1 MYACRSRHEIYGRK
15 STDTAQNYCLGRNS
29 DLLVYDQPLRRCVM
43 SDAVIVGIITAVAA
57 VVCQVIISMSGRS
70 AAQRERAESN
80 RLIVYR
86 LEQLETKVDKHNN
99 VIERVYELE
108 KSSNVTQEQIKA
120 INHRIS
126 DLEEA
131 AK

>member
-1 MYACRSRHEIYGRK
+1 
-15 STDTAQNYCLGRNS
+15 
-29 DLLVYDQPLRRCVM
+29 M
-43 SDAVIVGIITAVAA
+43 SDPVIVGIITAVAA

-99 VIERVYELE
+99 VIERVYQLE
-108 KSSNVTQEQIKA
+108 KDADVIKEQIKGA
-120 INHRIS
+120 NHRI
-126 DLEEA
+126 DDIEEA
-131 AK
+131 LK

>member
-1 MYACRSRHEIYGRK
+1 
-15 STDTAQNYCLGRNS
+15 
-29 DLLVYDQPLRRCVM
+29 M

-57 VVCQVIISMSGRS
+57 VVCQIIISMSGRS

-99 VIERVYELE
+99 VIERVYQLE
-108 KSSNVTQEQIKA
+108 KDADVKKEQIKEA
-120 INHRIS
+120 NHRI
-126 DLEEA
+126 DDIEEA
-131 AK
+131 LK

>member
-1 MYACRSRHEIYGRK
+1 
-15 STDTAQNYCLGRNS
+15 
-29 DLLVYDQPLRRCVM
+29 M

-99 VIERVYELE
+99 VIERVYNLE
-108 KSSNVTQEQIKA
+108 KDADVFKEQIKVA
-120 INHRIS
+120 NHRIE
-126 DLEEA
+126 DIEEA
-131 AK
+131 LK

>member
-1 MYACRSRHEIYGRK
+1 
-15 STDTAQNYCLGRNS
+15 
-29 DLLVYDQPLRRCVM
+29 M

-80 RLIVYR
+80 KLIVYR

-99 VIERVYELE
+99 VIERVYNLE
-108 KSSNVTQEQIKA
+108 KDADVIKEQIKVA
-120 INHRIS
+120 NHRID

-131 AK
+131 LK

>member
-1 MYACRSRHEIYGRK
+1 
-15 STDTAQNYCLGRNS
+15 
-29 DLLVYDQPLRRCVM
+29 M
-43 SDAVIVGIITAVAA
+43 SDPVIVGIITAVAA

-99 VIERVYELE
+99 VIERVYQLE
-108 KSSNVTQEQIKA
+108 KDADVIKEQIKVA
-120 INHRIS
+120 NHRI
-126 DLEEA
+126 DDIEEA
-131 AK
+131 LK

>member
-1 MYACRSRHEIYGRK
+1 
-15 STDTAQNYCLGRNS
+15 
-29 DLLVYDQPLRRCVM
+29 M

-57 VVCQVIISMSGRS
+57 VVCQVIISMTGRS

-99 VIERVYELE
+99 VIERVYNLE
-108 KSSNVTQEQIKA
+108 KDADVIKEQIKVA
-120 INHRIS
+120 NHRI
-126 DLEEA
+126 DDIEEA
-131 AK
+131 LK

>member
-1 MYACRSRHEIYGRK
+1 
-15 STDTAQNYCLGRNS
+15 
-29 DLLVYDQPLRRCVM
+29 M

-86 LEQLETKVDKHNN
+86 LDQLETKVDKHNN
-99 VIERVYELE
+99 VIERVYQLE
-108 KSSNVTQEQIKA
+108 KDADVIKEQIKVA
-120 INHRIS
+120 NHRI
-126 DLEEA
+126 DDIEEA
-131 AK
+131 MK

>member
-1 MYACRSRHEIYGRK
+1 
-15 STDTAQNYCLGRNS
+15 
-29 DLLVYDQPLRRCVM
+29 M

-80 RLIVYR
+80 RLITYR
-86 LEQLETKVDKHNN
+86 LEELEKKMTVHNS
-99 VIERVYELE
+99 VIERVYKLEQNTSVIKVELD
-108 KSSNVTQEQIKA
+108 VA
-120 INHRIS
+120 NHRIA

-131 AK
+131 NK

>member
-1 MYACRSRHEIYGRK
+1 
-15 STDTAQNYCLGRNS
+15 
-29 DLLVYDQPLRRCVM
+29 M

-57 VVCQVIISMSGRS
+57 VICQVIISMSGRS

-99 VIERVYELE
+99 VVERVYNLE
-108 KSSNVTQEQIKA
+108 KETDVIREQIKVA
-120 INHRIS
+120 NHRID

-131 AK
+131 LK

>member
-1 MYACRSRHEIYGRK
+1 
-15 STDTAQNYCLGRNS
+15 
-29 DLLVYDQPLRRCVM
+29 M
-43 SDAVIVGIITAVAA
+43 SDPVIVGIITAVAA

-99 VIERVYELE
+99 VIERTYQLE
-108 KSSNVTQEQIKA
+108 KDADVFKEQIKA
-120 INHRIS
+120 TNHRI
-126 DLEEA
+126 DEIEEA
-131 AK
+131 LK

>member
-1 MYACRSRHEIYGRK
+1 
-15 STDTAQNYCLGRNS
+15 
-29 DLLVYDQPLRRCVM
+29 M

-57 VVCQVIISMSGRS
+57 VVCQIIISMSGRS

-108 KSSNVTQEQIKA
+108 KSSNVTQEQIKV

-131 AK
+131 EKNEHR

>member
-1 MYACRSRHEIYGRK
+1 
-15 STDTAQNYCLGRNS
+15 
-29 DLLVYDQPLRRCVM
+29 M

-99 VIERVYELE
+99 VIERVYNLE
-108 KSSNVTQEQIKA
+108 KDADVIKEQIKA
-120 INHRIS
+120 ANHQIE
-126 DLEEA
+126 DIEEA
-131 AK
+131 LK

>member
-1 MYACRSRHEIYGRK
+1 
-15 STDTAQNYCLGRNS
+15 
-29 DLLVYDQPLRRCVM
+29 M

-99 VIERVYELE
+99 VIERVYNLE
-108 KSSNVTQEQIKA
+108 KDADVIKEQIKVA
-120 INHRIS
+120 NQRIE
-126 DLEEA
+126 DIEEA
-131 AK
+131 LK

>member
-1 MYACRSRHEIYGRK
+1 
-15 STDTAQNYCLGRNS
+15 
-29 DLLVYDQPLRRCVM
+29 M
-43 SDAVIVGIITAVAA
+43 SDAVIVGLITAVAA

-99 VIERVYELE
+99 VIERTYQLE
-108 KSSNVTQEQIKA
+108 KDADVFKEQIKEA
-120 INHRIS
+120 NHRI
-126 DLEEA
+126 DDIEEA
-131 AK
+131 LK

>member
-1 MYACRSRHEIYGRK
+1 
-15 STDTAQNYCLGRNS
+15 
-29 DLLVYDQPLRRCVM
+29 M
-43 SDAVIVGIITAVAA
+43 SDAVIVGIITAIAA
-57 VVCQVIISMSGRS
+57 VVCQIIISMSGRS

-86 LEQLETKVDKHNN
+86 LEQLEMKVDKHNN